1 MSSATGIYVF
11 ITTIVQGL
19 QYVFTPI
26 EVVTQGGPNYASSN
40 LIYMSYHEAFTLYR
54 TGTSSAVSVI
64 TMVLF
69 IVLLLLEFRFVEKGY
84 TMKIKRNAAGWHLL
98 LLCAVFLI
106 LMPIVFAVSNSFKTM
121 QDAFNTVFQI
131 IPARPTVQNYIHVFS
146 KLPFLRIT
154 MNTFLI
160 AATVT
165 AFKTV
170 TSLFAAYSFVYFDFR
185 GKGILYFIMLATMFI
200 PFTVTMIPNYLMIS
214 KIGLSDKIWG
224 VALPQLADV
233 LGIFLLRQSMRESPG
248 YIEAA
253 RMNVKNLKIMRDI
266 IIPLV
271 RPSIIS
277 TGIIFSSNSLEQY
290 VWPVLILKS
299 KENYTPVPGLQMY
312 ISAEG
317 GTEFTSN
324 GCFCHD
330 HGDSAGIVYPVPA
343 LYHQYLCH
351 VGNQGLGS
359 WRPRE
364 SNKEKSMKNI
374 VFDHE

>member
-1 MSSATGIYVF
+1 
-11 ITTIVQGL
+11 
-19 QYVFTPI
+19 
-26 EVVTQGGPNYASSN
+26 
-40 LIYMSYHEAFTLYR
+40 
-54 TGTSSAVSVI
+54 
-64 TMVLF
+64 
-69 IVLLLLEFRFVEKGY
+69 
-84 TMKIKRNAAGWHLL
+84 MKIKEMQPGWHLL

-165 AFKTV
+165 VFKTV

-233 LGIFLLRQSMRESPG
+233 LGIFLLRQSMRGIPRAL
-248 YIEAA
+248 IEAA
-253 RMNVKNLKIMRDI
+253 RMENVKNLKIMRDI
-266 IIPLV
+266 M
-271 RPSIIS
+271 
-277 TGIIFSSNSLEQY
+277 
-290 VWPVLILKS
+290 WPVLILKS
-299 KENYTPVPGLQMY
+299 KENYTLSLALQMY

-317 GTEFTSN
+317 GTEFTIAMAVSVMTMV
-324 GCFCHD
+324 
-330 HGDSAGIVYPVPA
+330 IPLA
-343 LYHQYLCH
+343 LYILFQRYIINTFAMS
-351 VGNQGLGS
+351 GIKG
-359 WRPRE
+359 
-364 SNKEKSMKNI
+364 
-374 VFDHE
+374 

>member
-1 MSSATGIYVF
+1 
-11 ITTIVQGL
+11 
-19 QYVFTPI
+19 
-26 EVVTQGGPNYASSN
+26 
-40 LIYMSYHEAFTLYR
+40 
-54 TGTSSAVSVI
+54 
-64 TMVLF
+64 
-69 IVLLLLEFRFVEKGY
+69 
-84 TMKIKRNAAGWHLL
+84 MKIKEMQPGWHLL

-131 IPARPTVQNYIHVFS
+131 IPARPTVQNHIHVFS

-165 AFKTV
+165 VFKTV

-233 LGIFLLRQSMRESPG
+233 LGIFLLRQSMRGIPRAL
-248 YIEAA
+248 IEAA
-253 RMNVKNLKIMRDI
+253 RMENVKNLKIMRDI

-277 TGIIFSSNSLEQY
+277 TGIIFFINSWNEY

-299 KENYTPVPGLQMY
+299 KENYTLSLALQMY

-317 GTEFTSN
+317 GTEFTIAMAVSVMTMV
-324 GCFCHD
+324 
-330 HGDSAGIVYPVPA
+330 IPLA
-343 LYHQYLCH
+343 LYILFQRYIINTFAMS
-351 VGNQGLGS
+351 GIKG
-359 WRPRE
+359 
-364 SNKEKSMKNI
+364 
-374 VFDHE
+374 